1 MALESKEKVESL
13 EVAMC
18 MHRHLV
24 AKGGSRFTSEKC
36 QYENITAFDDVP
48 PPPPPLHRDIEL
60 NLQNN
65 KVFVTIKQK
74 KVPAEAVMVTEGNN
88 L

>member
-1 MALESKEKVESL
+1 
-13 EVAMC
+13 MC
-18 MHRHLV
+18 MRRHL
-24 AKGGSRFTSEKC
+24 AASGGNGFTSEKC
-36 QYENITAFDDVP
+36 QDEIFTAFDGVP

-65 KVFVTIKQK
+65 KVFVTIKEEN
-74 KVPAEAVMVTEGNN
+74 VPAEAVMVTEGNN